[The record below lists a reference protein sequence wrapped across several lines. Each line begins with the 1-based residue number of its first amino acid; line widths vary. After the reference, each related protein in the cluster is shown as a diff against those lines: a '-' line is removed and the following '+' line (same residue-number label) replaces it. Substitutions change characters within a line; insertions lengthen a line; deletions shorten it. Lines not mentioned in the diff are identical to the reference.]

1 MNLQTSDN
9 QVLESCYSVKLLTL
23 EVVPVLLFVL
33 QMYLGLMLISVKR
46 AMIEKC
52 NRLKKCVLMFE

>member
-1 MNLQTSDN
+1 M
-9 QVLESCYSVKLLTL
+9 LESCYSVKLLTL

-33 QMYLGLMLISVKR
+33 QMYLGLMLISVKS